1 MLECIGLSKTYRM
14 KQAVAGIS
22 LRLELRLEEGK
33 IYGLL
38 GENGSGK
45 TTWMKMIAGLTK
57 PTSGKIIYEGHG
69 LCYSDKAQIAYMSTE
84 PFFYDYMKAADVRK
98 YYQDFFDDFST
109 DRFNDMM
116 KKMGLEDSMKVREL
130 SSGMN
135 AKLKIIATLAR
146 EAKLYLLDEPLNG
159 VDYKA
164 REEIVSLILETAG
177 EGNTFVISTHL
188 LDEIESFVDEAMF
201 IKNGELLRVVDL
213 EKERIASGRSITDI
227 YMEIM

>member
-22 LRLELRLEEGK
+22 LRLEEGK

-98 YYQDFFDDFST
+98 YYQDFFDDFNT

-135 AKLKIIATLAR
+135 AKLKIMATISRKAALC
-146 EAKLYLLDEPLNG
+146 LLDEPLNG
-159 VDYKA
+159 IDYKA
-164 REEIVSLILETAG
+164 REEIISLILDEAG
-177 EGNTFVISTHL
+177 EENTFVISTHL

>member
-22 LRLELRLEEGK
+22 LRLEEGK

-98 YYQDFFDDFST
+98 YYQDFFDDFNT

-116 KKMGLEDSMKVREL
+116 KKMGLEDSMKVWEL

>member
-22 LRLELRLEEGK
+22 LRLEEGK

-84 PFFYDYMKAADVRK
+84 PFFYDYMKVADVRK

>member
-22 LRLELRLEEGK
+22 LRLEEGK

-159 VDYKA
+159 VDYKG

>member
-1 MLECIGLSKTYRM
+1 MMLECVGLSKTYRM

-22 LRLELRLEEGK
+22 LRLEEGK

-57 PTSGKIIYEGHG
+57 PTSGKIIFEGHG
-69 LCYSDKAQIAYMSTE
+69 LFCSDKGEIAYMSTE
-84 PFFYDYMKAADVRK
+84 PFFYDYMKVCDVGK
-98 YYQDFFDDFST
+98 YYQDFFEDFNPEKFDD
-109 DRFNDMM
+109 MCE
-116 KKMGLEDSMKVREL
+116 KMGLEPSMKVREL

-135 AKLKIIATLAR
+135 AKLKIAATLAR
-146 EAKLYLLDEPLNG
+146 NARLFLLDEPLNG
-159 VDYKA
+159 IDYKA
-164 REEIVSLILETAG
+164 REEIISLILEEAG
-177 EGNTFVISTHL
+177 EKNTFVISTHL
-188 LDEIESFVDEAMF
+188 IDEIESFVDEALF
-201 IKNGELLRVVDL
+201 IKGGELLRVVDL

>member
-22 LRLELRLEEGK
+22 LRLEEGK

-57 PTSGKIIYEGHG
+57 STSGKIIYEGHG

>member
-22 LRLELRLEEGK
+22 LRLEEGK

-38 GENGSGK
+38 GENGSWK

-98 YYQDFFDDFST
+98 YYQDFFDDFNT

>member
-1 MLECIGLSKTYRM
+1 MMLECIGLSKTYRM

-22 LRLELRLEEGK
+22 LRLEEGK

-98 YYQDFFDDFST
+98 YYPDFIDNFST
-109 DRFNDMM
+109 DRFNYMM

>member
-1 MLECIGLSKTYRM
+1 MLECAGLSKTYRM

-22 LRLELRLEEGK
+22 LRLEEGK

-69 LCYSDKAQIAYMSTE
+69 LCRSDKAEIAYMSTE
-84 PFFYDYMKAADVRK
+84 PFFYDYMRVSDVGK
-98 YYQDFFDDFST
+98 YYQDFFEDF
-109 DRFNDMM
+109 DPEKFDGMCG
-116 KKMGLEDSMKVREL
+116 KMGLEPAMKVREL

-135 AKLKIIATLAR
+135 AKLKIAATLAR
-146 EAKLYLLDEPLNG
+146 NARLFLLDEPLNG
-159 VDYKA
+159 IDYKA
-164 REEIVSLILETAG
+164 REEIVSLILEEAG
-177 EGNTFVISTHL
+177 EKNTFVISTHL
-188 LDEIESFVDEAMF
+188 IDEIESFVDEALF
-201 IKNGELLRVVDL
+201 VKNGELLRVVDL
-213 EKERIASGRSITDI
+213 EKERIASGRSVTDI

>member
-22 LRLELRLEEGK
+22 LRLEEGK

-109 DRFNDMM
+109 DRFNYMM

-177 EGNTFVISTHL
+177 EGNTFVISTHM

>member
-1 MLECIGLSKTYRM
+1 MMLECIGLSKTYRM

-22 LRLELRLEEGK
+22 LRLEEGK

>member
-22 LRLELRLEEGK
+22 LRLEEGK

-213 EKERIASGRSITDI
+213 EKERSASGRSITDI

>member
-22 LRLELRLEEGK
+22 LRLEEGK

-188 LDEIESFVDEAMF
+188 LDEI
-201 IKNGELLRVVDL
+201 
-213 EKERIASGRSITDI
+213 
-227 YMEIM
+227 

>member
-22 LRLELRLEEGK
+22 LRLEEGK

-57 PTSGKIIYEGHG
+57 PTSRKIIYEGHG

-109 DRFNDMM
+109 DRFNYMM

>member
-22 LRLELRLEEGK
+22 LRLEEGK

-109 DRFNDMM
+109 DRFNYMM

>member
-22 LRLELRLEEGK
+22 LRLEEGK

-84 PFFYDYMKAADVRK
+84 PFFYDYMKTADVRK

>member
-1 MLECIGLSKTYRM
+1 MR
-14 KQAVAGIS
+14 
-22 LRLELRLEEGK
+22 RLELTDHEKKYKGRIAVQRTDLCLESGV
-33 IYGLL
+33 YGLL

-109 DRFNDMM
+109 DRFNYMM

-177 EGNTFVISTHL
+177 GGNTFVISTHL

>member
-1 MLECIGLSKTYRM
+1 MKFVIEHLSKSFEKKEVLKDIHFTF
-14 KQAVAGIS
+14 
-22 LRLELRLEEGK
+22 EEGK

-109 DRFNDMM
+109 DRFNYMM

>member
-1 MLECIGLSKTYRM
+1 MMLECIGLSKTYRM

-22 LRLELRLEEGK
+22 LRLEEGK

-177 EGNTFVISTHL
+177 GGNTFVISTHL

>member
-22 LRLELRLEEGK
+22 LRLEEGK

-213 EKERIASGRSITDI
+213 EKERIASGRSITDS

>member
-22 LRLELRLEEGK
+22 LRLEEGK

-164 REEIVSLILETAG
+164 REEIVSLILCLSRTA
-177 EGNTFVISTHL
+177 NC
-188 LDEIESFVDEAMF
+188 
-201 IKNGELLRVVDL
+201 
-213 EKERIASGRSITDI
+213 
-227 YMEIM
+227 

>member
-1 MLECIGLSKTYRM
+1 M

-22 LRLELRLEEGK
+22 LRLEEGK

>member
-1 MLECIGLSKTYRM
+1 MLECVGLSKTYRM

-22 LRLELRLEEGK
+22 LRLEEGK

-57 PTSGKIIYEGHG
+57 PTSGKIIFEGHG
-69 LCYSDKAQIAYMSTE
+69 LCCSDKGEIAYMSTE
-84 PFFYDYMKAADVRK
+84 PFFYDYMKVCDVGK
-98 YYQDFFDDFST
+98 YYQDFFEDFNSEKFDD
-109 DRFNDMM
+109 MCE
-116 KKMGLEDSMKVREL
+116 KMGLEPSMKVREL

-135 AKLKIIATLAR
+135 AKLKIAATLAR
-146 EAKLYLLDEPLNG
+146 NARLFLLDEPLNG
-159 VDYKA
+159 IDYKA
-164 REEIVSLILETAG
+164 REEIISLILEEAG
-177 EGNTFVISTHL
+177 EKNTFVISTHL
-188 LDEIESFVDEAMF
+188 IDEIESFVDEALF
-201 IKNGELLRVVDL
+201 IKGGELLRVVDL

>member
-1 MLECIGLSKTYRM
+1 MMLECIGLSKTYRM

-22 LRLELRLEEGK
+22 LRLEEGK

-98 YYQDFFDDFST
+98 YYQDFFDDFNT

>member
-22 LRLELRLEEGK
+22 RRLEEGK

-98 YYQDFFDDFST
+98 YYQDFFDDFNT

>member
-22 LRLELRLEEGK
+22 LRLEEGK

-69 LCYSDKAQIAYMSTE
+69 LCYSDKAQIAYM
-84 PFFYDYMKAADVRK
+84 KAADVRK
-98 YYQDFFDDFST
+98 YYQDFFDDFNT

>member
-1 MLECIGLSKTYRM
+1 MLECIGLSKAYRM

-22 LRLELRLEEGK
+22 LRLEEGK

>member
-1 MLECIGLSKTYRM
+1 MMLECIGLSKTYRM
-14 KQAVAGIS
+14 KQAVVGIS
-22 LRLELRLEEGK
+22 LRLEEGK

>member
-1 MLECIGLSKTYRM
+1 MMLECIGLTKTYRM

-22 LRLELRLEEGK
+22 LRLEEGK

-98 YYQDFFDDFST
+98 YYQDFFDDFNT

>member
-1 MLECIGLSKTYRM
+1 MMLECIGLSKTYRM

-22 LRLELRLEEGK
+22 LRLEEGK

-84 PFFYDYMKAADVRK
+84 PFFYDYMKVADVRK

>member
-1 MLECIGLSKTYRM
+1 M

-22 LRLELRLEEGK
+22 LRLEEGK

-109 DRFNDMM
+109 DRFNYMM

>member
-1 MLECIGLSKTYRM
+1 MILECKDLTKIFVGKRAVSNVNLS
-14 KQAVAGIS
+14 
-22 LRLELRLEEGK
+22 LEKGR

-57 PTSGKIIYEGHG
+57 PSSGEILYKGHR
-69 LCYSDKAQIAYMSTE
+69 LCYRDKAEIAYMSTE

-98 YYQDFFDDFST
+98 YYQDFFDDFNT